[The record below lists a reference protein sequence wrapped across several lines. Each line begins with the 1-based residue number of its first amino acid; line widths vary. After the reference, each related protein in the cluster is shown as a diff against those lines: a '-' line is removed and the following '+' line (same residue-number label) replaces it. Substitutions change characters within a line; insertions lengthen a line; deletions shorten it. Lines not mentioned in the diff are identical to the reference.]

1 MRSVPDEH
9 TVGECRAWYTRG
21 RGEVV
26 AMTEQAGSTSAAG
39 EVAALQAEVERLRAQ
54 NAELS
59 AGGRTPRRWNGRAVS
74 SVALMVVASLL
85 LPVAVVSFWAQ
96 RTLLDTEQYV
106 STVAPLS
113 QDPTIRVAVGEVIS
127 TQLHERVD
135 LQQRVY
141 DLLPDQAKP
150 LAGPIAGGVQSFVD
164 QQIQN
169 FLASDAFSDLWVAIN
184 TRTQQSLVSALQGN
198 PTGAI
203 TIEGS
208 QVVLDTGVIA
218 EQVKQRLV
226 DRGLTVLQNVPL
238 PPQADRQIVLLDS
251 PQLAELRAAYT
262 VAQPVAHW
270 LIYVVLAMFVGAVL
284 LARRR
289 ARAVLVVGA
298 VCTVVA
304 VLLRLGMLV
313 GEGVF
318 TSQLAGTPFELSAAV
333 FYSTLL
339 TYLQITIRA
348 MFVLGLILCF
358 AGWFAGAAP
367 SAVRSR
373 EWLSGTLSGAGSR
386 TLGGRLGP
394 VGEWVHRQRV
404 LLRVAVLLVAAV
416 VLLTQDRL
424 TGAVLIWTLVLTL
437 LALAVI
443 EFVGGGREVRQDAA
457 VPTGTGPDG

>member
-1 MRSVPDEH
+1 MADAQGATP
-9 TVGECRAWYTRG
+9 G
-21 RGEVV
+21 
-26 AMTEQAGSTSAAG
+26 AADA
-39 EVAALQAEVERLRAQ
+39 AALQAEVERLRAE
-54 NAELS
+54 NAQLAEGS
-59 AGGRTPRRWNGRAVS
+59 SRRRWNGRAVS
-74 SVALMVVASLL
+74 SVVLMVVASLL

-113 QDPTIRVAVGEVIS
+113 QDPTIRVAVGNAIS
-127 TQLHERVD
+127 TQLHEHVD

-150 LAGPIAGGVQSFVD
+150 LAGPIANGVQSFVD
-164 QQIQN
+164 QQIQS
-169 FLASDAFSDLWVAIN
+169 FLASQAFSDLWEGIN
-184 TRTQQSLVSALQGN
+184 RRTQQALVAALEGN

-226 DRGLTVLQNVPL
+226 DRGLTVLENVPI

-251 PQLAELRAAYT
+251 PQLAQLRAAYT
-262 VAQPVAHW
+262 IAQPIANW
-270 LIYVVLAMFVGAVL
+270 LIYVVLAMFVVAVL

-298 VCTVVA
+298 VMTAVA
-304 VLLRLGMLV
+304 VLLRLGMLI
-313 GEGVF
+313 GEGAF
-318 TSQLAGTPFELSAAV
+318 ESQLVGTPFELSAAV

-339 TYLQITIRA
+339 TYLQIAVRA

-358 AGWFAGAAP
+358 AGWFAGGAP
-367 SAVRSR
+367 SAVQSR
-373 EWLSGTLSGAGSR
+373 GWLSRTLSGAGAR
-386 TLGGRLGP
+386 TVGGRLGP
-394 VGEWVHRQRV
+394 VGEWVHDQRM
-404 LLRVAVLLVAAV
+404 LLRVVVLVVAAAVLL
-416 VLLTQDRL
+416 LQDRL
-424 TGAVLIWTLVLTL
+424 TGAVLLWTLVLTL

-443 EFVGGGREVRQDAA
+443 EFVGGGRAAPQDDAA
-457 VPTGTGPDG
+457 VSAGTRPDG